1 MRKKIIL
8 ILIASI
14 LSLSVLGNELPA
26 KKISFDFENVPL
38 SYALNVICRV
48 NDINLMFNQENDKN
62 ITVKL
67 DDIET
72 NKAIEMLVKQTGLD
86 YIYENNILIVD
97 QPERINTVYNK
108 EPITIPGTAGILID
122 TQNNT
127 VAGLIIDR
135 EKPELPDP
143 IYRDMEGIS
152 KGTLLPARLEVGLIS
167 STVETPALVR
177 ITHDIKYK
185 DKVVIPKGSLMI
197 GRGLADFNARQILVV
212 LDTLIIGDRE
222 IDINAHMV
230 KNDGTPGFC
239 TEYIDLQ
246 KTSFWQAFALGFVG
260 MMGNALKDK
269 LYIEDRQGNI
279 MPIEADTL
287 KNDLINSTQK
297 GLNTLSN
304 QILADARKHN
314 AIIIVEAG
322 VEGFVFIDEKI
333 PLEVLK

>member
-1 MRKKIIL
+1 M
-8 ILIASI
+8 
-14 LSLSVLGNELPA
+14 
-26 KKISFDFENVPL
+26 
-38 SYALNVICRV
+38 
-48 NDINLMFNQENDKN
+48 
-62 ITVKL
+62 
-67 DDIET
+67 
-72 NKAIEMLVKQTGLD
+72 D

-97 QPERINTVYNK
+97 QRKGLIQYTQKSQSPSPEQQEYS
-108 EPITIPGTAGILID
+108 ID

-246 KTSFWQAFALGFVG
+246 KTYFWQAFALGFVG

-287 KNDLINSTQK
+287 KNDLINSTHK

-333 PLEVLK
+333 PLEV